1 MVAHLG
7 LLPGK
12 HFGVFQPVVVDPLHG
27 QTLGGEG
34 CRRSRL
40 LSSSQELE
48 GKCSA
53 VLFRDGD
60 SKGKGCRISD
70 GLADLQVVGLVVLG
84 QGGVGLMP
92 LDPIAT
98 DFHLEHVLA
107 GWVGHYLG
115 VLLGNPHG
123 DVSFDSILVA
133 DQEVGAAAD
142 GVHVDAAGGEVEVQ
156 RKLLG
161 RLYLFLALGPRVF
174 MGGGEDTVNITNCCL
189 LTLVTHSLDPFLF
202 ELQSA
207 YMCMH

>member
-12 HFGVFQPVVVDPLHG
+12 HFGVFQPIVADPLDG

-34 CRRSRL
+34 CCRSRL

-98 DFHLEHVLA
+98 HFHLELVLA

-115 VLLGNPHG
+115 VFPGNVHA
-123 DVSFDSILVA
+123 DVGLDGILVA
-133 DQEVGAAAD
+133 DHEKGSAAD
-142 GVHVDAAGGEVEVQ
+142 WVHVDADGGEVGVQ
-156 RKLLG
+156 RG
-161 RLYLFLALGPRVF
+161 LFGAPLS
-174 MGGGEDTVNITNCCL
+174 I
-189 LTLVTHSLDPFLF
+189 LVSD
-202 ELQSA
+202 
-207 YMCMH
+207 